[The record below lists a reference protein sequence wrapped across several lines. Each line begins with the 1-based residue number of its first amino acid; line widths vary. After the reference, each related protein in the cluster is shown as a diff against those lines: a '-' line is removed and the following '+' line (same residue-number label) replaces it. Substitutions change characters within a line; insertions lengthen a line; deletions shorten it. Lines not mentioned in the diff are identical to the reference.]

1 MMLNRPRWT
10 RSLLINPFRAGAP
23 LSRLKRG
30 REKERRKLTQAPPTC
45 LCSPQAEWPETRQPT
60 QGHTGEPGWMEG
72 AGGGDLKQQSPS
84 AHTRSLHSHLVSL
97 DAENLSLPHTKNKSI
112 SFPL

>member
-1 MMLNRPRWT
+1 MLNQPQCT

-23 LSRLKRG
+23 LSGLKRG

-60 QGHTGEPGWMEG
+60 QGHPGEPGWMEG
-72 AGGGDLKQQSPS
+72 AGEGFEAAVPI
-84 AHTRSLHSHLVSL
+84 
-97 DAENLSLPHTKNKSI
+97 LPHTLPT
-112 SFPL
+112 FPSGQPGC